1 MSHLILAHIRV
12 GGTCCPGE
20 YSLRRQPTFHD
31 VTSDF
36 PAKWCLRNDCR
47 YSLLMTCHY
56 PDLFSA
62 SHWSCQEGKFAS
74 TNQKHYPDLGS
85 DALSVDVIS
94 WGNQRWR
101 HCKIVGCC
109 LSCRERSPKYD
120 FCCWLCGSHLITVA
134 LLQYFILYDHTQI
147 LLFCTQPTGKTCL

>member
-31 VTSDF
+31 VTTDF

-47 YSLLMTCHY
+47 YSLLTTCDY
-56 PDLFSA
+56 PDLLSA

-74 TNQKHYPDLGS
+74 TNQKHCPDLGS

-94 WGNQRWR
+94 RGNQRRR
-101 HCKIVGCC
+101 HSEIIGCC
-109 LSCRERSPKYD
+109 LSYRERSPEYD
-120 FCCWLCGSHLITVA
+120 CCC
-134 LLQYFILYDHTQI
+134 
-147 LLFCTQPTGKTCL
+147 